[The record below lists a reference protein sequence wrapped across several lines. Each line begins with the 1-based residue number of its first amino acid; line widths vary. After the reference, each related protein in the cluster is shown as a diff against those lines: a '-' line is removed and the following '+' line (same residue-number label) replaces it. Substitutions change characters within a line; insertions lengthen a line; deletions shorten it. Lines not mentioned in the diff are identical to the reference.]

1 MTPKA
6 NAGATSIHIGSC
18 AACETIVVKTGSSVY
33 ELLVLRGECGEILVR
48 GGTHFAT
55 FSPVVFVGSMRNGFP
70 VERHVLS
77 IGLRMKFYFDEQV
90 VITSAVREIFRH
102 STTAAAPDGAATE

>member
-1 MTPKA
+1 VA
-6 NAGATSIHIGSC
+6 R
-18 AACETIVVKTGSSVY
+18 ETIARETGFERIRLSFFT
-33 ELLVLRGECGEILVR
+33 RECGEILVR
-48 GGTHFAT
+48 GGTHFAR

-90 VITSAVREIFRH
+90 VITSAVREISRR
-102 STTAAAPDGAATE
+102 STAAPATDCAAT